1 MITKEEAR
9 QMSEQELLER
19 QRQGAKKTATI
30 IGLIAFGIFMLT
42 LLLNL
47 NNHA

>member
-1 MITKEEAR
+1 MISKEEAS

-19 QRQGAKKTATI
+19 QRQGARRTATI

-42 LLLNL
+42 LFLNL
-47 NNHA
+47 KPS